1 MEFHIAFH
9 SKDEQEVFHLKGQ
22 TRLESLP
29 SKVFKIQPEEFE
41 NLLLRIVHFSLVP
54 ISQS

>member
-41 NLLLRIVHFSLVP
+41 SLLLRIVHFSLVP